1 MQAPSSFL
9 EYAWHP
15 LFFENINKKT
25 MKFNKFI
32 LINDKWRVRIKN
44 ENKYVRCF
52 L

>member
-9 EYAWHP
+9 EDAWHP

-32 LINDKWRVRIKN
+32 LIIDKWRVRIKN